1 MAIRS
6 FVKIKP
12 VAVKNPL
19 DAGFASIG
27 KGINSL
33 GTTTESVA
41 KNFSQAHE
49 LIKFEREWL
58 SNKGRQQVNKLEDE
72 NKEEKK
78 TFKSMLNSLKK
89 KFKKQKRTKAEDAA
103 EAGEKEAQK
112 EGIDAAKSA
121 AKGPIKSFLE
131 GIGKLLTNIFTFFLA
146 YGALDWLSK
155 VDGEKI
161 TKTFKAIFTIGKF
174 IFNIIGF
181 GINGVFTGL
190 TNLVGRDFGEGPVKR
205 SLRGLL
211 GAFQLIGGIAALRF
225 AQYLLMPWKAIND
238 IQRLRNVF
246 NTHGTMQAEQAVDR
260 KSRINGYRDRRT
272 GVIYTKEEYESNMK
286 AAQRADRKRG
296 KRAGKGMSSNL
307 YESEMKG
314 RFQTQYKPRSKSGLQ
329 KLAQKGKIG
338 FKKGAKGLQKNF
350 MKPGFQKGLAG
361 IGGVTRA
368 LGGLASG
375 EDPTSA
381 VGAGAGMAAGGILGT
396 AAGTALL
403 GPFLGPFAPMVGN
416 AIGSFLGEWVGK
428 TFAPVLK
435 PLFEPIGRYFSL
447 LGDYVKT
454 VWNSAGGGEWLSEI
468 GELFS
473 TLWTI
478 LQPGLS
484 IMWDFIKFVT
494 GASFKVIGETVGWI
508 VNNAKRL
515 MNPGSIAGGVVDF
528 LTFGLTDVDGMSRA
542 KGGEVDA
549 KPPEMAAGG
558 GLVGPQLSIM
568 QAIGGAMLG
577 GVVGGI
583 SMLGFAAAPAMA
595 FIGGDIGRLA
605 QLFGTGGSA
614 VIAGKGLGSAAQS
627 VKAINTGDLKNSKTE
642 EELRNEEIQKQ
653 LLETGNIFNKMVVK
667 AVDIFKSWNAPEPVE
682 VVEPKASGGGVSEH
696 NRKARKYVDPI
707 IMNRDWAKDPNKDWQ
722 KFAAGGEY
730 QNGYLPPEALTSIG
744 YGHSLSNA
752 IAPQFKAMMDAA
764 AADGYKLGTHFK
776 INSSYRTYARQQE
789 LYNEL
794 GPGTA
799 AAPGTSNHGLG
810 RAVDLWYTDGAYKW
824 LRQNAKKF
832 GFGQIP
838 GYATDDPDGHEAWHW
853 ENLTGKGETK
863 PVKTVKP
870 PAGEEAEE
878 ITPKEKTE
886 TGQETLSKL
895 EETLGKFGESGI
907 FGSNSAGFNLGNP
920 PESRDNIA
928 AINVSQMTKRRD
940 EQQHQVE
947 QMMLKARSDK
957 DRSNFITPPTIF
969 HQQVRDT
976 VINNGGGNTTVTYT
990 KPSPSL
996 TLC

>member
-1 MAIRS
+1 
-6 FVKIKP
+6 
-12 VAVKNPL
+12 
-19 DAGFASIG
+19 
-27 KGINSL
+27 
-33 GTTTESVA
+33 
-41 KNFSQAHE
+41 
-49 LIKFEREWL
+49 
-58 SNKGRQQVNKLEDE
+58 
-72 NKEEKK
+72 
-78 TFKSMLNSLKK
+78 
-89 KFKKQKRTKAEDAA
+89 
-103 EAGEKEAQK
+103 
-112 EGIDAAKSA
+112 
-121 AKGPIKSFLE
+121 
-131 GIGKLLTNIFTFFLA
+131 
-146 YGALDWLSK
+146 
-155 VDGEKI
+155 
-161 TKTFKAIFTIGKF
+161 
-174 IFNIIGF
+174 
-181 GINGVFTGL
+181 
-190 TNLVGRDFGEGPVKR
+190 
-205 SLRGLL
+205 
-211 GAFQLIGGIAALRF
+211 
-225 AQYLLMPWKAIND
+225 
-238 IQRLRNVF
+238 
-246 NTHGTMQAEQAVDR
+246 
-260 KSRINGYRDRRT
+260 
-272 GVIYTKEEYESNMK
+272 
-286 AAQRADRKRG
+286 
-296 KRAGKGMSSNL
+296 
-307 YESEMKG
+307 
-314 RFQTQYKPRSKSGLQ
+314 
-329 KLAQKGKIG
+329 
-338 FKKGAKGLQKNF
+338 
-350 MKPGFQKGLAG
+350 
-361 IGGVTRA
+361 
-368 LGGLASG
+368 
-375 EDPTSA
+375 
-381 VGAGAGMAAGGILGT
+381 
-396 AAGTALL
+396 
-403 GPFLGPFAPMVGN
+403 
-416 AIGSFLGEWVGK
+416 
-428 TFAPVLK
+428 
-435 PLFEPIGRYFSL
+435 
-447 LGDYVKT
+447 
-454 VWNSAGGGEWLSEI
+454 
-468 GELFS
+468 
-473 TLWTI
+473 
-478 LQPGLS
+478 
-484 IMWDFIKFVT
+484 MWDFIKFVT
-494 GASFKVIGETVGWI
+494 GASFKIIGETVGWI

-515 MNPGSIAGGVVDF
+515 MNPGSMVGGVVDF
-528 LTFGLTDVDGMSRA
+528 LTFGLTDADGMSRA

-595 FIGGDIGRLA
+595 FIGGDIGRLG

-614 VIAGKGLGSAAQS
+614 VIAGKGLGSAAES
-627 VKAINTGDLKNSKTE
+627 VKSINTGDLKNSKTE

-653 LLETGNIFNKMVVK
+653 LLETGNFFNKMVIK
-667 AVDIFKSWNAPEPVE
+667 TIDIFKSWSAPEPVE

-696 NRKARKYVDPI
+696 NRKAKKYVDPI

-752 IAPQFKAMMDAA
+752 IAPQFKAMMEAA
-764 AADGYKLGTHFK
+764 AKDGFKLGTHFK
-776 INSSYRTYARQQE
+776 INSSYRSYQRQQE

-853 ENLTGKGETK
+853 ENLSGKGETK

-878 ITPKEKTE
+878 ITPKEKPA

-895 EETLGKFGESGI
+895 EETLGKFGESGV
-907 FGSNSAGFNLGNP
+907 FGSNNAGFNLGNP

-947 QMMLKARSDK
+947 QMMLKARNDK

-969 HQQVRDT
+969 HQQVKDT
-976 VINNGGGNTTVTYT
+976 VINNGGGNTVVTYT